1 MRIDQEMKKL
11 ILIAVIFGTVI
22 LLCSFSYVAQANPG
36 STFNSDALTR
46 GASDTT
52 AEVNTND
59 LQVDDNAYYDIGKGK
74 IMEIATNV
82 TKGWS
87 KTTGT
92 INHAR
97 LHIIYYTDD
106 TYTTN
111 DYVQYK
117 PAGGSYSDTGIQ
129 ITNTT
134 TEVSAYWEFPRS
146 AIDAADWSEIED
158 MSIFLRNTTTGAAKT
173 IHVELLQIVVTHD
186 ATFASHDDAARTSPE
201 EDDFNDPGKP
211 RVYMKGAGLEAGL
224 EYKVAYYMSDGS
236 TKVEVD
242 VDTAD
247 AGNLLTS
254 DCLITDYYAGVSDE
268 TWYAVVFHPST
279 ITAPDTYAEATASEN
294 YVIDDSFTV
303 YTSIPEFPTVIAAIA
318 VAGLCSGIYF
328 WMRKRQR
335 GVEFNSKRGILDS
348 DC

>member
-59 LQVDDNAYYDIGKGK
+59 LQVDDNAYYDIAKTEV
-74 IMEIATNV
+74 MEIATNV
-82 TKGWS
+82 TKGWDI
-87 KTTGT
+87 TTGT

-97 LHIIYYTDD
+97 LHIIYLVGAGYNG
-106 TYTTN
+106 N

-117 PAGGSYSDTGIQ
+117 PQGGSYSNTGIQ
-129 ITNTT
+129 ITGADTSET
-134 TEVSAYWEFPRS
+134 SKYWELPRS
-146 AIDAADWSEIED
+146 AIDTWPEIED
-158 MSIFLRNTTTGAAKT
+158 LGIKLANSTGPANKL
-173 IHVELLQIVVTHD
+173 IQVELLQIVVTHD

-201 EDDFNDPGKP
+201 EDDFDDPGKP

-254 DCLITDYYAGVSDE
+254 DCLITDYYAEVSDE